1 MWFLSGLPFGVT
13 LWELLTAHPGLT
25 AVLLVFALYRLIG
38 SSLSQKGP
46 SSVVENGFKLRERQI
61 SAAGE
66 ELLNEDCKAWGCPEH
81 PHIEGGFIPATD
93 RMIVHNVEEPHFF
106 DNENCSGLFLP
117 LHRPTYDK
125 AQDAACNFPFG
136 DQFRGKKRIWEMRFQ
151 LNFKNEP
158 STELFF
164 GVELECHVPLAA
176 PARRAMEFTVS
187 TLRRMVGETLYHS
200 TGDDPEVVHGELE
213 RPAFMMPLW
222 AFDQFIETPEGED
235 PPSLTD
241 LELRSMG
248 QHRVGRV
255 KDYRRAVDELK
266 LRVGPTYTF
275 CFWGV
280 SRYFD
285 VLAWRVQGIPVVT
298 PLDLNQ
304 YCGRPPIYVVFY
316 TLTPG
321 EPGQETER
329 RHLQSRKQY
338 YFRCGFWSSV
348 KRPSREVVHSFIS
361 TAPSPTRSAVAR
373 QRAITQ
379 EKYDANHSTPRSGGG
394 VGGGLF
400 SCCYQRHYSS

>member
-275 CFWGV
+275 CFWGISQFLDKLNWKV
-280 SRYFD
+280 RIPFMKHIDFD
-285 VLAWRVQGIPVVT
+285 VFAGSPPVHVI
-298 PLDLNQ
+298 
-304 YCGRPPIYVVFY
+304 IYS
-316 TLTPG
+316 LTHNRG
-321 EPGQETER
+321 DANET
-329 RHLQSRKQY
+329 RHLASRKKY
-338 YFRCGFWSSV
+338 LFNIAFWSSRR
-348 KRPSREVVHSFIS
+348 RPCRARLQSLIGDCNVALSAAA
-361 TAPSPTRSAVAR
+361 TPALPNGLKGAGTTRSA
-373 QRAITQ
+373 
-379 EKYDANHSTPRSGGG
+379 SRSWLACCAGG
-394 VGGGLF
+394 
-400 SCCYQRHYSS
+400 R